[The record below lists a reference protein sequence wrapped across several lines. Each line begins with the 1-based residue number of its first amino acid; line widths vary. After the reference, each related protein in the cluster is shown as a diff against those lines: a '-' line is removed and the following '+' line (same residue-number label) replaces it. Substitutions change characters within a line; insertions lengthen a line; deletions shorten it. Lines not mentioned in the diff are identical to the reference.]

1 MGGKSLKLRTDR
13 QTQNANITQNNII
26 IGIFH
31 SFSEAQ
37 CIKSLDNKDTNNKIV
52 NIEQQ
57 TTARRDYGVTGQECL
72 YSLDIVATKNKTFL
86 SNANMHFLKVC

>member
-72 YSLDIVATKNKTFL
+72 YSLDIVATKNKTF
-86 SNANMHFLKVC
+86 FI